1 MTDPKPDESDP
12 KWIEWFAEK
21 MDQAG
26 PNEDAF
32 FERRRRLGLGVGLD
46 DDGNLVYAKD
56 LLEAEKASKPESR
69 K

>member
-1 MTDPKPDESDP
+1 
-12 KWIEWFAEK
+12 

-26 PNEDAF
+26 PDEDAF

-56 LLEAEKASKPESR
+56 LLEADKASKPESS